1 MVQLQVIL
9 SVHFMNGTM
18 SKERIFRWSCF
29 HLKGEMF
36 NRFTDDSVMT
46 FAVAEILKEYLENEK
61 KIDSSEIVRV
71 MQKWG
76 RKYPNAGY
84 GGTFVRWLAVENPQP
99 YGSWGNGALMRIS
112 PVGLCE
118 KLTLEEK
125 FSLSEKITCVS
136 HNAKEAV
143 ESVNCYIEILDLLR
157 SLICKAGGF
166 ESLNHRSVKQNCHSV
181 TQDCHSEFISESV
194 KQKVLS
200 ICEKYN
206 VMVPELD
213 KIRPSYE
220 FDVSCQG
227 TLPVAIA
234 AFLESETFEDSI
246 RNAISVGGDSDTI
259 AAITGGIAEA
269 FYGKEKVLE
278 FLKKPLSFE
287 KDFGVLGAKPLGEGE
302 AENRRFAARG
312 SLSPLDFM
320 KESDCD
326 FVKRAAELNEK
337 I

>member
-1 MVQLQVIL
+1 MLGAITGDFIGSFYEWNNVKRKDFPLIVF
-9 SVHFMNGTM
+9 SP
-18 SKERIFRWSCF
+18 E
-29 HLKGEMF
+29 GEMF

-157 SLICKAGGF
+157 SLICKADDF
-166 ESLNHRSVKQNCHSV
+166 ESLNHRAA
-181 TQDCHSEFISESV
+181 

-312 SLSPLDFM
+312 SLSPFDFM

>member
-1 MVQLQVIL
+1 MLGAITGDFIGSFYEWNNVKRKDFPLIVF
-9 SVHFMNGTM
+9 SPEG
-18 SKERIFRWSCF
+18 K
-29 HLKGEMF
+29 MF

-157 SLICKAGGF
+157 SLFCKAGGF
-166 ESLNHRSVKQNCHSV
+166 ESLNHRSVKQ
-181 TQDCHSEFISESV
+181 
-194 KQKVLS
+194 KVLS
-200 ICEKYN
+200 ICGKYN

-278 FLKKPLSFE
+278 FLKKSLSFE

-326 FVKRAAELNEK
+326 FVKQAAELNEK